1 MLRSAFR
8 SSSALFALS
17 LCVCGWVWVCYVRVW
32 VCVMCACGCGDNAVP
47 PEEKGVAGEIQR
59 MSAVVRWASPAPP
72 RRNQYSAKW
81 GGPEDLS
88 NIYIYMYYYYYYGP
102 E

>member
-1 MLRSAFR
+1 
-8 SSSALFALS
+8 
-17 LCVCGWVWVCYVRVW
+17 
-32 VCVMCACGCGDNAVP
+32 MCACGCVLCARVLCGCGDNAVP

-81 GGPEDLS
+81 GGPEDLYES
-88 NIYIYMYYYYYYGP
+88 V
-102 E
+102 